1 MEAQEPAFDEILLGQ
16 GGEARVTLRSTPAGT
31 AAVRRTLDS
40 AAHTVPPQAWDHPHL
55 LRVLGTGEDPAELLL
70 EYAPGGSVE
79 ALLRARGALPV
90 GEAVTLLVPVAR
102 ALAHLHQAGA
112 WHGDVSASNVLF
124 KADGAPVLGDP
135 GLAGELGQP
144 GAAAG
149 TPGWRAEGEPA
160 GPRADVRAWGT
171 LAWLVITGEM
181 PGVPDARTPLPLLY
195 PEVAPG
201 TARLIED
208 CLDDNPALRPPAAE
222 LAPELLAL
230 QTALPLDAAPAASGR
245 GRQMLLTQR
254 PVAPRRR
261 GPSRRAVVRWAGGAA
276 AIGLLAVAAAAWAP
290 SLLSEGQAGPGV
302 QESVAG
308 GGAGGTGSVTVQS
321 RGERAIAAVGAVYAL
336 DRQRTAALLSG
347 DATQLS
353 KVYLEGEAWRS
364 DEASLATL
372 ARKSQRY
379 SGLGSRLVGAQ
390 LLPSEQGGHGGK
402 GGDGGQGGEG
412 EEVLVKATA
421 HTSTYQVLGSDGKV
435 VSTSPASTRELVFV
449 LRRSEGQ
456 WRIQSI
462 RAA

>member
-1 MEAQEPAFDEILLGQ
+1 M
-16 GGEARVTLRSTPAGT
+16 
-31 AAVRRTLDS
+31 
-40 AAHTVPPQAWDHPHL
+40 
-55 LRVLGTGEDPAELLL
+55 
-70 EYAPGGSVE
+70 
-79 ALLRARGALPV
+79 

-135 GLAGELGQP
+135 GLAGELGQA

-181 PGVPDARTPLPLLY
+181 PGIPDARTPLPLLY

-230 QTALPLDAAPAASGR
+230 QTALPLDATPAASGR

-261 GPSRRAVVRWAGGAA
+261 GPSRRTVVRWAGGAA
-276 AIGLLAVAAAAWAP
+276 AAGLLAVASAAWVP
-290 SLLSEGQAGPGV
+290 SLLS
-302 QESVAG
+302 G
-308 GGAGGTGSVTVQS
+308 GEPRDTNGSAGGTTVQS
-321 RGERAIAAVGAVYAL
+321 RDEQAIAAVGAVYAL

-390 LLPSEQGGHGGK
+390 LLSSGQAGQGK
-402 GGDGGQGGEG
+402 EGGEG